1 MAKKK
6 RKGLLDD
13 DFQSLTYKDKKSKI
27 SETKIPTIQDT
38 NITGDKNIEYGFAG
52 GKKLGKTNV
61 GAIQTKAQ
69 EQNKT
74 TKNGKDTFLD
84 SDGNE
89 VGKFK
94 SEVRDNKS
102 FKGKKNTLG
111 TDKGNKLD
119 RIEKRVA
126 KRQGQKEERK
136 NYRAA
141 KLAKRRGMSPEQ
153 AKDFMQNRRT
163 RLNQAVGEFGKALAT
178 GGQMDWG
185 KLDKRLYR
193 KKGTGT
199 LQNMKS
205 KDGGTYDATAPY
217 KGTAEKGYA
226 DRGLARDEAD
236 TYTKIM
242 GPKVNIKPADP
253 IKLTAF
259 RNANKKQEEKQ
270 NTKDNNTR
278 SINHNIDLTPTT
290 NNFPEIQQGK
300 AYSATANSTVDNN
313 IFNKDQQA
321 QNSQRN
327 EQMNQGS
334 TQQAGTMFSDFL
346 NPSKGN
352 AGKLKNAVTAW
363 SNSSGMT
370 KPFGE
375 QSRGKFGES
384 TESFSDGN
392 DRSSVQGNMNDD
404 WKRKK
409 FPQLYKD

>member
-13 DFQSLTYKDKKSKI
+13 DFQSLTYKEKKSKI
-27 SETKIPTIQDT
+27 RDIKIPTIKDT

-74 TKNGKDTFLD
+74 TKNNQDTFLD
-84 SDGNE
+84 SDGKQ

-259 RNANKKQEEKQ
+259 RSADKEKEEIQ
-270 NTKDNNTR
+270 NTKDATTR
-278 SINHNIDLTPTT
+278 AVSDPIELTKMPDRMK
-290 NNFPEIQQGK
+290 IQEGT

-321 QNSQRN
+321 QNLQRN

-352 AGKLKNAVTAW
+352 AGKLKNAVTNVW
-363 SNSSGMT
+363 NSSGMT
-370 KPFGE
+370 TPFGE
-375 QSRGKFGES
+375 QSRGKSGES

>member
-13 DFQSLTYKDKKSKI
+13 DFQSLTYKEKKSKI
-27 SETKIPTIQDT
+27 KDIKIPTIQDT
-38 NITGDKNIEYGFAG
+38 NITGDKSIEYGFAG

-259 RNANKKQEEKQ
+259 RGPQKEEKETKEDIVNSNKDKVTGNTDVLNKGLDSIQSSDQAPPNRVARDNIRTRDSGGFYNTEATGNQAMQ
-270 NTKDNNTR
+270 NAKQRQSSNSLSELLSKVTANPNDILDDIR
-278 SINHNIDLTPTT
+278 RQNIDRPT
-290 NNFPEIQQGK
+290 
-300 AYSATANSTVDNN
+300 
-313 IFNKDQQA
+313 
-321 QNSQRN
+321 
-327 EQMNQGS
+327 
-334 TQQAGTMFSDFL
+334 GTFR
-346 NPSKGN
+346 SK
-352 AGKLKNAVTAW
+352 
-363 SNSSGMT
+363 
-370 KPFGE
+370 
-375 QSRGKFGES
+375 R
-384 TESFSDGN
+384 
-392 DRSSVQGNMNDD
+392 R
-404 WKRKK
+404 
-409 FPQLYKD
+409 

>member
-13 DFQSLTYKDKKSKI
+13 DFQSLTYKEKKSKI
-27 SETKIPTIQDT
+27 RDIKIPTIKDT

-52 GKKLGKTNV
+52 GKKLGKTDV

-141 KLAKRRGMSPEQ
+141 KLAKRRGMSPDQ

-259 RNANKKQEEKQ
+259 RSADKEKEEIQ
-270 NTKDNNTR
+270 NTKDATTR
-278 SINHNIDLTPTT
+278 AVSDPIELTKMPDRMK
-290 NNFPEIQQGK
+290 IQEGT

-321 QNSQRN
+321 QNLQRN
-327 EQMNQGS
+327 EQMNQGA
-334 TQQAGTMFSDFL
+334 TKQAGTMFSDFL
-346 NPSKGN
+346 NPSKG
-352 AGKLKNAVTAW
+352 AGGRIKNAISNVW
-363 SNSSGMT
+363 NSSGMT
-370 KPFGE
+370 TPFGE

-384 TESFSDGN
+384 NESFSDGN

>member
-74 TKNGKDTFLD
+74 TKNNQDTFLD
-84 SDGNE
+84 SDGKQ

-226 DRGLARDEAD
+226 DRGLARDEVD

-259 RNANKKQEEKQ
+259 RGPQKEEKETKEDIVNSNKDKVTGNTDVLNKGLDSIQSSDQAPPNRIARDNIRTRDSGGFYNTEATGNQAMQ
-270 NTKDNNTR
+270 NAKQRQSSNSLSELLSKVTANPNDILDDIR
-278 SINHNIDLTPTT
+278 RQNIDRPT
-290 NNFPEIQQGK
+290 
-300 AYSATANSTVDNN
+300 
-313 IFNKDQQA
+313 
-321 QNSQRN
+321 
-327 EQMNQGS
+327 
-334 TQQAGTMFSDFL
+334 GTFR
-346 NPSKGN
+346 SK
-352 AGKLKNAVTAW
+352 
-363 SNSSGMT
+363 
-370 KPFGE
+370 
-375 QSRGKFGES
+375 R
-384 TESFSDGN
+384 
-392 DRSSVQGNMNDD
+392 R
-404 WKRKK
+404 
-409 FPQLYKD
+409 

>member
-13 DFQSLTYKDKKSKI
+13 DFQSLTYKEKKSKI
-27 SETKIPTIQDT
+27 KDIKIPTIQDT
-38 NITGDKNIEYGFAG
+38 NITGDKSIEYGFAG

-74 TKNGKDTFLD
+74 TKNNQDTFLD
-84 SDGNE
+84 SDGKQ

-226 DRGLARDEAD
+226 DRGLARDEVD

-259 RNANKKQEEKQ
+259 RGPQKEEKETKEDIVNSNKDKVTGNTDVLNKGLDSIQSSDQAPPNRVARDNIRTRDSGGFYNTEATGNQAMQ
-270 NTKDNNTR
+270 NAKQRQSSNSLSELLSKVTANPNDILDDIR
-278 SINHNIDLTPTT
+278 RQNIDRPT
-290 NNFPEIQQGK
+290 
-300 AYSATANSTVDNN
+300 
-313 IFNKDQQA
+313 
-321 QNSQRN
+321 
-327 EQMNQGS
+327 
-334 TQQAGTMFSDFL
+334 GTFR
-346 NPSKGN
+346 SK
-352 AGKLKNAVTAW
+352 
-363 SNSSGMT
+363 
-370 KPFGE
+370 
-375 QSRGKFGES
+375 R
-384 TESFSDGN
+384 
-392 DRSSVQGNMNDD
+392 R
-404 WKRKK
+404 
-409 FPQLYKD
+409 

>member
-13 DFQSLTYKDKKSKI
+13 DFQSLTYKEKKSKI
-27 SETKIPTIQDT
+27 RDIKIPTIKDT

-52 GKKLGKTNV
+52 GKKLGKTDV

-153 AKDFMQNRRT
+153 AKEFMQNRRN
-163 RLNQAVGEFGKALAT
+163 RLNQAMGEFGKGL
-178 GGQMDWG
+178 MG
-185 KLDKRLYR
+185 KQQNLGNIENRMYR

-226 DRGLARDEAD
+226 DRGLARDETD

-259 RNANKKQEEKQ
+259 RGQKEKKETKEDIVNSNKDKVTGNTDVLNKGSQFTFSNDVSPPKVDTIGGGMSSMTSGERGKQ
-270 NTKDNNTR
+270 NFSSPK
-278 SINHNIDLTPTT
+278 
-290 NNFPEIQQGK
+290 
-300 AYSATANSTVDNN
+300 
-313 IFNKDQQA
+313 FNEFFNPSGNDSLNQLLNKTA
-321 QNSQRN
+321 QNPADELLDRAGINSN
-327 EQMNQGS
+327 LAGMQGRS
-334 TQQAGTMFSDFL
+334 GFGNFGILGKDTGFS
-346 NPSKGN
+346 N
-352 AGKLKNAVTAW
+352 AG
-363 SNSSGMT
+363 
-370 KPFGE
+370 
-375 QSRGKFGES
+375 ES
-384 TESFSDGN
+384 DYN
-392 DRSSVQGNMNDD
+392 RRIRQ
-404 WKRKK
+404 K
-409 FPQLYKD
+409 QIKDK